1 MIIELPEHVKY
12 ILDTLGEH
20 GYEGYA
26 VGGCVRDALLGRQ
39 PQDWDITTN
48 AAPAQVKALFRR
60 TVDTGLQ
67 HGTVTVMLDKTGYEV
82 TTYRIDGVY
91 EDGRHPKEVR
101 FTASLSEDLMRRD
114 FTINA
119 MAYNGTDGLVD
130 LFDGIGDLRR
140 GIVRCVGVPKERFTE
155 DALRMMRVIRF
166 SAQLGFAI
174 EQGTLAA
181 VRALASTIQRISVE
195 RIQMELLKTITSAH
209 PMNMRLFYE
218 TGLSRYF
225 LPEWDAMMETKQN
238 NPHHCYSVGEHV
250 LHSLALVPQD
260 KALRLAM
267 LFHDVAK
274 PLCRKQD
281 EAGVDHF
288 HGHPQESAQMA
299 EQILRRLKFDNETIS
314 RVCSLVRWH
323 DDNPPLTARNVRRAI
338 YRIGEA
344 QYPAIFAVKRADIGA
359 QSDYKK
365 DEKFRYVDDYE
376 ALYREIVMKGDC
388 LSVKGLAVNGADL
401 IAAGVP
407 QGKTIGAYL
416 RRLLEL
422 VLEEPRRNE
431 KDFLMEQVKIWMAD

>member
-1 MIIELPEHVKY
+1 
-12 ILDTLGEH
+12 
-20 GYEGYA
+20 
-26 VGGCVRDALLGRQ
+26 
-39 PQDWDITTN
+39 
-48 AAPAQVKALFRR
+48 
-60 TVDTGLQ
+60 
-67 HGTVTVMLDKTGYEV
+67 
-82 TTYRIDGVY
+82 
-91 EDGRHPKEVR
+91 
-101 FTASLSEDLMRRD
+101 
-114 FTINA
+114 
-119 MAYNGTDGLVD
+119 
-130 LFDGIGDLRR
+130 
-140 GIVRCVGVPKERFTE
+140 
-155 DALRMMRVIRF
+155 
-166 SAQLGFAI
+166 
-174 EQGTLAA
+174 
-181 VRALASTIQRISVE
+181 
-195 RIQMELLKTITSAH
+195 
-209 PMNMRLFYE
+209 
-218 TGLSRYF
+218 
-225 LPEWDAMMETKQN
+225 
-238 NPHHCYSVGEHV
+238 
-250 LHSLALVPQD
+250 
-260 KALRLAM
+260 
-267 LFHDVAK
+267 
-274 PLCRKQD
+274 
-281 EAGVDHF
+281 
-288 HGHPQESAQMA
+288 MA